1 MRRLSLGA
9 LALAVPIAVTAA
21 PETYTIDPIHS
32 FPHFAV
38 DHLGVT
44 TIWGRFDRMAGKFT
58 IDRAAKKGELDLAI
72 DTASV
77 STGDADRGARPRSRD
92 EHLRSADF
100 FNVAEFPRMTFKA
113 SDVEFSGDNPT
124 KVSGA
129 LTLLGVTRPLTLRIE
144 RWVCKD
150 NPYSKK
156 PMCGGEASAVLKRTD
171 FGMKYGVPA
180 VGDEIRLYVG
190 FEGYRD

>member
-1 MRRLSLGA
+1 MKRLTLGA
-9 LALAVPIAVTAA
+9 LALALPIAVTAA

-44 TIWGRFDRMAGKFT
+44 TIWGRFDKMGGKFT
-58 IDRAAKKGELDLAI
+58 IDRAAKKGALELAI
-72 DTASV
+72 ETASV
-77 STGDADRGARPRSRD
+77 STGDSDKGARPRSRD
-92 EHLRSADF
+92 DHLRSADF

-113 SDVEFSGDNPT
+113 SDVKFSGDNPT
-124 KVSGA
+124 EVSGA
-129 LTLLGVTRPLTLRIE
+129 LTLLGVTKPLTLKIE

-180 VGDEIRLYVG
+180 VGDEIRVVVG

>member
-1 MRRLSLGA
+1 MRRLTLGA

-58 IDRAAKKGELDLAI
+58 IDRAAKKGGLDLAI
-72 DTASV
+72 DTTSV

-92 EHLRSADF
+92 DHLRSADF

-113 SDVEFSGDNPT
+113 GDVKFSGDEPT
-124 KVSGA
+124 EVSGA
-129 LTLLGVTRPLTLRIE
+129 LTLLGVTKALTLRIE

-150 NPYSKK
+150 HPFSKK

-180 VGDEIRLYVG
+180 VGDEIRVVIG

>member
-1 MRRLSLGA
+1 MRRLTLGT

-58 IDRAAKKGELDLAI
+58 IDRAAKKGALELAI
-72 DTASV
+72 ESASV

-92 EHLRSADF
+92 DHLKSADF

-113 SDVEFSGDNPT
+113 SDVKFSGDNPT
-124 KVSGA
+124 EVSGA
-129 LTLLGVTRPLTLRIE
+129 LTLLGVTKPLTLKIE

-180 VGDEIRLYVG
+180 VGDEIRVVIG